1 LAAKTSSCYSDIY
14 LVFSKMF
21 NYSFYNNKMLY
32 FALRVF
38 GFLVTNI
45 NIKIT
50 IYCSPSLL
58 SFSILSLLFLILSSI
73 SLPFSLHISP
83 YSLRFL
89 SLISP
94 HVFDLLTVLASPPA
108 PSLSLS
114 SFLPISALSP
124 RPHLCNPLSFFSLTH
139 TLSPP
144 YCTSILLFSLFSLT
158 YLCLCPSTFS
168 LYIFSPGRLLI
179 LSFFYKIFFSF
190 SCLSSHLKPVP
201 VYLYFPIVPFF
212 LYLPFLWPTLL
223 TCVVFPFLLLSNR
236 HLYTSSHLF
245 FPSTYSYLALC
256 SSSAPNFPYSSYYN
270 IILPLRLF
278 SLFHLFLYY
287 FHPFHPIC
295 LLQLPFF
302 FSSSHLLSHCL

>member
-1 LAAKTSSCYSDIY
+1 MILVNTYLFLLRINILY

-58 SFSILSLLFLILSSI
+58 SFSILSLLFLILSFI

-108 PSLSLS
+108 PSLSLLLPSHFCSLS
-114 SFLPISALSP
+114 S
-124 RPHLCNPLSFFSLTH
+124 
-139 TLSPP
+139 SPP
-144 YCTSILLFSLFSLT
+144 LQPAIIFLSHTHSLPTLLYFDS
-158 YLCLCPSTFS
+158 
-168 LYIFSPGRLLI
+168 LI
-179 LSFFYKIFFSF
+179 LSL
-190 SCLSSHLKPVP
+190 LS
-201 VYLYFPIVPFF
+201 YLSVSLS
-212 LYLPFLWPTLL
+212 LYLFLVHFLARSSSYS
-223 TCVVFPFLLLSNR
+223 LLL
-236 HLYTSSHLF
+236 L
-245 FPSTYSYLALC
+245 
-256 SSSAPNFPYSSYYN
+256 
-270 IILPLRLF
+270 
-278 SLFHLFLYY
+278 
-287 FHPFHPIC
+287 
-295 LLQLPFF
+295 
-302 FSSSHLLSHCL
+302 